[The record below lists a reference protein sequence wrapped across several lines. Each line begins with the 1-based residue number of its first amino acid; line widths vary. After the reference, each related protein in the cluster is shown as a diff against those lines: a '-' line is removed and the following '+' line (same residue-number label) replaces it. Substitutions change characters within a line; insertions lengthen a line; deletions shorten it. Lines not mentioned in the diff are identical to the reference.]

1 MFATLHRNEPGLRPH
16 LSVIALAEKLVDPLA
31 FVGSL
36 VLVEAWHGVVGEAPY
51 RALEVIVLL
60 LSLQAP
66 MHVDQGLPTLYRGSW
81 TKAFALF
88 SVLCGLGLLTGQL
101 DRYAPD
107 VLLTWFLLGPAAG
120 AVVRHGAHE
129 LIPRVI
135 NGTHY
140 RQKVVIVGA
149 GPTGDAIA
157 TRMGASRREGK
168 QLLGFFDDRHA
179 ERLASPRLRLLG
191 RIADLADYVRQQGVD
206 VIYIALPMTTQ
217 PRIVRLLD
225 DLRDTTVSVYFVP
238 DLFVTDLI
246 QARVDHVGGMPV
258 VAVCETPFTGL
269 NGVLK
274 QSFDFLMA
282 ACILILIA
290 PLMLVIAAAVKCS
303 SPGPALF
310 RQYRYGLDGERILV
324 YKFRSMTVCENGETI
339 AQARQNDARV
349 TPLGAFLRKTSLDEL
364 PQFIN
369 VLQGRMSIVG
379 PRPHAVAHNEM
390 YRKLIKGYMIRH
402 KVKPGITGWAQVNGC
417 RGETE
422 TLEKMKQRVDF
433 DLEYLR
439 RWSLALDLR
448 IILRTVRLIRKD
460 PNAY

>member
-157 TRMGASRREGK
+157 IRMGASRREGK
-168 QLLGFFDDRHA
+168 QLLGFFDD
-179 ERLASPRLRLLG
+179 
-191 RIADLADYVRQQGVD
+191 
-206 VIYIALPMTTQ
+206 
-217 PRIVRLLD
+217 
-225 DLRDTTVSVYFVP
+225 
-238 DLFVTDLI
+238 
-246 QARVDHVGGMPV
+246 
-258 VAVCETPFTGL
+258 
-269 NGVLK
+269 
-274 QSFDFLMA
+274 
-282 ACILILIA
+282 
-290 PLMLVIAAAVKCS
+290 
-303 SPGPALF
+303 
-310 RQYRYGLDGERILV
+310 
-324 YKFRSMTVCENGETI
+324 
-339 AQARQNDARV
+339 
-349 TPLGAFLRKTSLDEL
+349 
-364 PQFIN
+364 
-369 VLQGRMSIVG
+369 
-379 PRPHAVAHNEM
+379 
-390 YRKLIKGYMIRH
+390 
-402 KVKPGITGWAQVNGC
+402 
-417 RGETE
+417 
-422 TLEKMKQRVDF
+422 
-433 DLEYLR
+433 
-439 RWSLALDLR
+439 
-448 IILRTVRLIRKD
+448 
-460 PNAY
+460 